1 MSARAASTGALL
13 ASGSIVMLFS
23 ALASAMVI
31 RRGLGGDWTALA
43 VPGVLWVNTAVLG
56 ASGVAVEMRRWGW
69 AAALGAAF
77 LAGQA
82 WAWQTLGL
90 GLASGPATAFFF
102 VLTGVHGAH
111 VAGGVAALGWNAVR
125 VTAGSA
131 AAVRIYWHTLGGLWM
146 VVLCLLL
153 WAKS

>member
-1 MSARAASTGALL
+1 ML
-13 ASGSIVMLFS
+13 ASGSMLTLFS

-31 RRGLGGDWTALA
+31 RRGLGGDWTAVA
-43 VPGVLWVNTAVLG
+43 VPDVVWLNTAMLA
-56 ASGVAVEMRRWGW
+56 ASAAAVEMRRWGW
-69 AAALGAAF
+69 AAAMGAAF

-90 GLASGPATAFFF
+90 GLAGGPAAAFFF

-111 VAGGVAALGWNAVR
+111 VAGGVVGLFWNNWRA
-125 VTAGSA
+125 TAGSA
-131 AAVRIYWHTLGGLWM
+131 AAVRIYWHTLGALWM